1 MRDVFTM
8 DDAGPAPNGAAGG
21 AAAGARN
28 GAALGMAAGAT
39 NGAVGGAASGAPNGG
54 AAGGATASAPSG
66 AAGRREIVL
75 AQEKPFGLAATLV
88 RPAAL
93 EVEFG
98 SQTTSIEPR
107 VMQVLVELSRSGGEP
122 VSRETL
128 IECCWG
134 GRVVTDGALN
144 RSVAQLRKALRDPGI
159 QVETIPK
166 VGYRLQVAAA
176 APLRDGASEVTVAPE
191 GRAPDPEALARVD
204 EGAITDAAAPA
215 SVPLVAPR
223 AALPPQSVSQLVCW
237 QQRARR
243 GALIAAA
250 IASLG
255 IAAWLLIPTRDVIW
269 TASNYR
275 PLTSTPEQETYPALS
290 PEGTQIV
297 YASRSNAYGARDL
310 YLRNVNEGTPVQLTS
325 DPSDEYGA
333 AWSPDGS
340 RIAFAR
346 SIDDQPCALV
356 ILPIPYGLE
365 RIVTHCQAGA
375 ETHPSWLDSR
385 TLLFSD
391 RAPSQPVSRLRAVDI
406 ETGDVRDLTSP
417 SGMTLGDTDPQAA
430 PDGHH
435 VAFRRTLITG
445 ADDLLVLDTDS
456 GEQHAVTTD
465 GWKASG
471 YVWSSD
477 SRYIFFSS
485 NRGGEFGLWSVDA
498 LGRTPPR
505 QVSLGLGTISFS
517 HISMDRQNRVAVE
530 ITRGHSKI
538 ARVSASGDVEM
549 LMAGAGSDGEPAVAG
564 DGAIAHVSNRGGTYE
579 MWRSG
584 GNDAPVRLTSIGGSY
599 ILEPSW
605 SADGNDV
612 AFVGVKGR
620 SAEIYTVGRDGSRL
634 QQRTSSAVAK
644 RSPVFAASGRQL
656 LYLERT
662 AGGGWQ
668 LMELDLEGTAPAPA
682 RARAAPPA
690 AVPARPVSA
699 GEGWVG
705 LRSAP
710 DGTVF
715 GRRAG
720 EGSVRLVSA
729 AAPVGSAVPPVGF
742 APALAL
748 ELSDN
753 DTWAIGKEGV
763 YVRRGRRIDRASSI
777 WLFPWQGEERRIADV
792 PLASGNIAVTPS
804 GDVLVSQGTTLD
816 IDLAMLEL
824 KPLS

>member
-1 MRDVFTM
+1 MRDAFTM
-8 DDAGPAPNGAAGG
+8 NGSGDAGGPSGVSDGAAG
-21 AAAGARN
+21 
-28 GAALGMAAGAT
+28 
-39 NGAVGGAASGAPNGG
+39 
-54 AAGGATASAPSG
+54 G

-75 AQEKPFGLAATLV
+75 AQEKPFQLADTQV

-107 VMQVLVELSRSGGEP
+107 VMQVLVALSRTGGGP

-159 QVETIPK
+159 QVDTIPK
-166 VGYRLQVAAA
+166 VGYRLLAAA
-176 APLRDGASEVTVAPE
+176 ASVRADLSAGAGAGAGAGAALE
-191 GRAPDPEALARVD
+191 GRALKVAP
-204 EGAITDAAAPA
+204 GATSSTDAGAAAFATTPSLRPASASGAPA
-215 SVPLVAPR
+215 LSDGAATLGDR
-223 AALPPQSVSQLVCW
+223 AAAFGDDASASTNAQLRSW
-237 QQRARR
+237 QRRALR

-250 IASLG
+250 LALTG
-255 IAAWLLIPTRDVIW
+255 IAVWRSVPSRNVIW

-275 PLTSTPEQETYPALS
+275 PLTSTAEQETYPALS

-297 YASRSNAYGARDL
+297 YATRANAYGARDL

-325 DPSDEYGA
+325 DASDEYGA
-333 AWSPDGS
+333 AWSPDGG

-346 SIDDQPCALV
+346 SIDDEPCALV
-356 ILPIPYGLE
+356 IMPIPRGPE
-365 RIVTHCQAGA
+365 RIVTRCEGGA
-375 ETHPSWLDSR
+375 EAHPSWLDSR

-391 RAPSQPVSRLRAVDI
+391 RSPAQPVPRVRAVDI
-406 ETGDVRDLTSP
+406 ETGAVRDLTSP
-417 SGMTLGDTDPQAA
+417 SGVTLGDTDPQAA

-435 VAFRRTLITG
+435 VAFRRTRITG

-456 GEQHAVTTD
+456 GKEHALTRD

-477 SRYIFFSS
+477 SRYVFFSS

-505 QVSLGLGTISFS
+505 QVSLGLGTISFA

-530 ITRGHSKI
+530 ITRGHSKL
-538 ARVSASGDVEM
+538 ARVSPSGDVEM

-564 DGAIAHVSNRGGTYE
+564 DGAIAHVSNRSGTYE
-579 MWRSG
+579 MWMSG
-584 GNDAPVRLTSIGGSY
+584 GDAAPVRLTSIGGSY
-599 ILEPSW
+599 ILDPGW

-620 SAEIYTVGRDGSRL
+620 SAEIYTVARDGSRL
-634 QQRTSSAVAK
+634 QQRTSNAVAK
-644 RSPVFAASGRQL
+644 RSPVFAASGQQL
-656 LYLERT
+656 LYLERNMS
-662 AGGGWQ
+662 GGWQ
-668 LMELDLEGTAPAPA
+668 LMELDLKGS
-682 RARAAPPA
+682 APPR
-690 AVPARPVSA
+690 AVPA

-720 EGSVRLVSA
+720 EGSVRFVSP
-729 AAPVGSAVPPVGF
+729 AAPIGSAVPPAGF
-742 APALAL
+742 APTLAL
-748 ELSDN
+748 QLSDN
-753 DTWAIGKEGV
+753 DTWAIGKDGV
-763 YVRRGRRIDRASSI
+763 YVRRARRIDRASSI
-777 WLFPWQGEERRIADV
+777 WLFPWHGTERRIADV
-792 PLASGNIAVTPS
+792 PLASGNIAVAPS

-816 IDLAMLEL
+816 MDLAMLEL
-824 KPLS
+824 KPVS